1 MEALS
6 IEEQALKTYRENLLF
21 FQETDIRL
29 YQKISSFDLA
39 LEKGYYKERYSLEY
53 KEEGYFDVLE
63 LESGNF
69 LYGKNSNDYATL
81 AASSINFEKV
91 DNLFETFYD
100 LNFEKVDQET
110 LETTDLIVYNKV
122 AVASLINYSNEYA
135 HKSNTTMSKLYKFIF
150 IGAGLGT
157 HISAIHQKLKS
168 NAYFVVEDDLELFRL
183 SLFVTNYKKITDE
196 GAEIYFS
203 VFDEPSEFKNMLQV
217 FINRHYVYNHYI
229 KFFRMLSHSDKRL
242 KDIQNILATQ
252 THLTFNYA
260 ALMTSLL
267 RPLEY
272 LEKGYKLL
280 NIATSYKDT
289 PLAKKPILLI
299 GAGPSF
305 DANIEWFK
313 ANHHKF
319 IVVIVSA
326 LMAKLEEIEIKPD
339 IITHLHGFADAMPH
353 IEKVK
358 DMHFFDETIGLFGG
372 MSYPDF
378 TAKFKKENIFIFEGS
393 SRYKTDFGGLTSSNI
408 GAASYGLM
416 LLLDVK
422 ESYLL
427 GLDFATDQKTGQTH
441 ADVHAHTRKVDLT
454 LSEEVGGGIVA
465 KDEII
470 EIEGNFQEKVYTSVL
485 FDAMRRECN
494 AISKTYHTHQNRS
507 YNLSSGAKIDNAQ
520 PLEVESTQ
528 IKELQTIDKSELYKE
543 LLKSFNEKSEDFLTE
558 NELNDI
564 KLRLKYYERVIAIL
578 KRHTTLPHGDIHQYH
593 YNLLGT
599 LKEIL
604 TEDNHDKHTSDM
616 NYIITLYLQFVSGY
630 IFDLINT
637 KEIKSK
643 KKLIKQLDKVV
654 IPQITRVVSYFRDV
668 MQKHYDTL
676 KSNKEER

>member
-1 MEALS
+1 MQASDIEAK
-6 IEEQALKTYRENLLF
+6 ALTTYRENLLF

-29 YQKISSFDLA
+29 YKKLQALDLA
-39 LEKGYYKERYSLEY
+39 IEKGYYKERYSLEY

-63 LESGNF
+63 LESGKY

-81 AASSINFEKV
+81 AASSINYEKV

-100 LNFEKVDQET
+100 MNFEKVDKET
-110 LETTDLIVYNKV
+110 LESTDLITYNKV
-122 AVASLINYSNEYA
+122 AVASLINYSNEHA
-135 HKSNTTMSKLYKFIF
+135 NKAKTTMIKLYKFIF

-157 HISAIHQKLKS
+157 HIQAIHNKLKS
-168 NAYFVVEDDLELFRL
+168 NAYLVVEDDLELFRL
-183 SLFVTNYKKITDE
+183 SLFVTNYKQITNE

-203 VFDEPSEFKNMLQV
+203 IFDEPSEFKNMVQL

-280 NIATSYKDT
+280 NITTSYKET
-289 PLAKKPILLI
+289 PLAQKPVLII

-313 ANHHKF
+313 ENHHKF

-326 LMAKLEEIEIKPD
+326 LMSKLEELNIKPD

-378 TAKFKKENIFIFEGS
+378 TARFKRENIYIFEGS
-393 SRYKTDFGGLTSSNI
+393 SRYKRDFGGLTSSNI
-408 GAASYGLM
+408 GSVTYGLM
-416 LLLDVK
+416 LMLDATQ
-422 ESYLL
+422 SYLL

-441 ADVHAHTRKVDLT
+441 ADTHAHTRQIDLT
-454 LSEEVGGGIVA
+454 LKEEVGGAITIKNEVM
-465 KDEII
+465 

-485 FDAMRRECN
+485 LDAMRRECN
-494 AISKTYHTHQNRS
+494 AVSKTFHTPQNKS
-507 YNLSSGAKIDNAQ
+507 YNLSDGAKINTAE
-520 PLEVESTQ
+520 PLHPNSKQ
-528 IKELQTIDKSELYKE
+528 IEELQPIDKRQLYKE
-543 LLKSFNEKSEDFLTE
+543 LRQCFDARSEDFLTKE
-558 NELNDI
+558 ELKDI
-564 KLRLKYYERVIAIL
+564 ELRLKYYDSVIEVL
-578 KRHTTLPHGDIHQYH
+578 QKHVTLPHGDINQYH

-604 TEDNHDKHTSDM
+604 AEDMHDRHASDI
-616 NYIITLYLQFVSGY
+616 NYVIILYLQFVSGY

-637 KEIKSK
+637 KEIKNK
-643 KKLIKQLDKVV
+643 KKLIKQLDKVI
-654 IPQITRVVSYFRDV
+654 IPQITRVVSYFKEK
-668 MQKHYDTL
+668 MQKHYELL
-676 KSNKEER
+676 K

>member
-1 MEALS
+1 MEQLN
-6 IEEQALKTYRENLLF
+6 IEEQALTTYRENLLF
-21 FQETDIRL
+21 FQETDLRL
-29 YQKISSFDLA
+29 YKKIKDFEIA
-39 LEKGYYKERYSLEY
+39 IEKNYYEEKYSLEY

-81 AASSINFEKV
+81 AASSVNFEKV

-100 LNFEKVDQET
+100 MNFEKVDKET
-110 LETTDLIVYNKV
+110 LESTDLIVYNKV
-122 AVASLINYSNEYA
+122 AVASLINYSNEHA
-135 HKSNTTMSKLYKFIF
+135 NKLNTTMIKLYKFIF
-150 IGAGLGT
+150 VGAGLGT
-157 HISAIHQKLKS
+157 HITAIHEKLKS

-183 SLFVTNYKKITDE
+183 SLFVTNYKQITDE
-196 GAEIYFS
+196 GSEIYFS
-203 VFDEPSEFKNMLQV
+203 VFDEPSEFKNMVQI
-217 FINRHYVYNHYI
+217 FINQHYVYNHYI
-229 KFFRMLSHSDKRL
+229 KFFRMLSHNDQKL
-242 KDIQNILATQ
+242 KVIQNILASQ

-272 LEKGYKLL
+272 LENGYKLL
-280 NIATSYKDT
+280 NIATSYEDT
-289 PLAKKPILLI
+289 PLAKKPILII

-313 ANHHKF
+313 ENHQKF

-326 LMAKLEEIEIKPD
+326 LMAKLEELNIKPD
-339 IITHLHGFADAMPH
+339 IITHLHGFSDAMPH

-378 TAKFKKENIFIFEGS
+378 TARFKKENIYIFEGS

-408 GAASYGLM
+408 GSVSYGLM
-416 LLLDVK
+416 LILDAR

-441 ADVHAHTRKVDLT
+441 ADVHAHTRHIDLT
-454 LSEEVGGGIVA
+454 LKEEVGGGITI
-465 KDEII
+465 KNEIM
-470 EIEGNFQEKVYTSVL
+470 EVEGNFQEKVYTSVL

-494 AISKTYHTHQNRS
+494 AVSKTFHTPQNRS
-507 YNLSSGAKIDNAQ
+507 YNLSDGAKIDTAE
-520 PLEVESTQ
+520 PLEPQSKQ
-528 IKELQTIDKSELYKE
+528 IEELQTIDKQELYKE
-543 LLKSFNEKSEDFLTE
+543 LQKCFNARSEDFLSKE
-558 NELNDI
+558 ELKDI
-564 KLRLKYYERVIAIL
+564 ELRLEYYDSVIEVL
-578 KRHTTLPHGDIHQYH
+578 KKHVTLPHGDINQYH

-599 LKEIL
+599 LKETL
-604 TEDNHDKHTSDM
+604 AEDVHGKHTSDI

-676 KSNKEER
+676 KSNEEER